1 MTQSPPP
8 TRLDRVLDEGYLDG
22 LTSWSTAEVRTARAA
37 CEAEEEGISYARRVL
52 QGRLDILRA
61 ELLGRGEDGD
71 GRVDDLLARLP
82 GILSSDHV
90 ASPPAQARST
100 RLRVPED
107 ADRHEA
113 EIDRLVGS
121 AAVDELPTE
130 ELAEVVERLVVHE
143 RHLSAVR
150 RQLFSRIDGLRDEL
164 ARRYKDG
171 TAAVSELLGG
181 S

>member
-1 MTQSPPP
+1 MAES
-8 TRLDRVLDEGYLDG
+8 RLDRVLDDGYLAG
-22 LTSWSTAEVRTARAA
+22 LQTWPTARVRSARA
-37 CEAEEEGISYARRVL
+37 ECEAEEEAVSYARRVL

-61 ELLGRGEDGD
+61 DLQRREGSGD
-71 GRVDDLLARLP
+71 GAAEDLLARLP

-107 ADRHEA
+107 AGRLEA
-113 EIDRLVGS
+113 EIDAIVGGS
-121 AAVDELPTE
+121 EFRDRDTE
-130 ELAEVVERLVVHE
+130 ELSAVIDRLADHE
-143 RHLSAVR
+143 RTLSGVR
-150 RQLFSRIDGLRDEL
+150 RQLFDRIDTLRDEL

-171 TAAVSELLGG
+171 TAAVSEILSG

>member
-1 MTQSPPP
+1 MAESRPGS
-8 TRLDRVLDEGYLDG
+8 RLERILEQGYLEG
-22 LTSWSTAEVRTARAA
+22 LPNWPTAQVRTARAE

-61 ELLGRGEDGD
+61 ELLGREGD
-71 GRVDDLLARLP
+71 GGAEDLLARLP

-90 ASPPAQARST
+90 ASPPAKARST

-107 ADRHEA
+107 ADRHED
-113 EIDRLVGS
+113 EIDELVGS
-121 AAVDELPTE
+121 TEFAELPTD
-130 ELAEVVERLVVHE
+130 ELAAIIERLVAHE
-143 RHLSAVR
+143 RHLSALR
-150 RQLFSRIDGLRDEL
+150 RQLFDRIDALRDEL

-171 TAAVSELLGG
+171 TAAVSELLSG